1 MSAGELAVVVAVV
14 LCAIGFAALVVTL
27 MRLLDAVREM
37 RLQVERMNSEIG
49 PLVDELRRSVV
60 DARVSVA
67 EAREDLDRFDRVLGS
82 AEAITEAVSGSSR
95 LVRGA
100 LSTPVIKTVALA
112 SGTAEGVRRLRRK
125 DRKAERNRGRA
136 S

>member
-37 RLQVERMNSEIG
+37 RSQVERMNSEIG